1 MQISQRDHQSDPK
14 WGRLRIEPTW
24 GLEHR
29 ELNYH
34 NEPFND
40 PISEVHWR
48 GLGYTQRRF
57 TGDMYDMRR
66 DEPGMIARFRE
77 LFPWRHFSWS
87 FYRMRP
93 GDVLPEHRD
102 TYARFREIYQVAPD
116 SVIRRAVFFLEDW
129 HSGHYLEIDG
139 EPVTKWSAG
148 DGVFWHDD
156 TPHLAANMGKTH
168 RYTLQITG
176 LADQTIN
183 PNVR

>member
-1 MQISQRDHQSDPK
+1 MEISQHDHQSDAK

-24 GLEHR
+24 GLVHR
-29 ELNYH
+29 ELSYH

-40 PISEVHWR
+40 PISEIEWR

-66 DEPGMIARFRE
+66 DEPGMISIFRE

-102 TYARFREIYQVAPD
+102 TYARFREIYQVAPG
-116 SVIRRAVFFLEDW
+116 SVIKRAVFFLEDW
-129 HSGHYLEIDG
+129 HSVHYLEIDG
-139 EPVTKWSAG
+139 EPITKWSAG

-156 TPHLAANMGKTH
+156 TPHLAANVGKTN

-176 LADQTIN
+176 LADQTMN
-183 PNVR
+183 HDVK